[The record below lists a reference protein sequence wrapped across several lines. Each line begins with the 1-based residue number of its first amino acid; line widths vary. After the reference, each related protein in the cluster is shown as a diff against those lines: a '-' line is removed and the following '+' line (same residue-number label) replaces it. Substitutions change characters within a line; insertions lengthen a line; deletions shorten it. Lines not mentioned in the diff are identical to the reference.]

1 MKFADYTYT
10 RPDMNR
16 LTERFQKQ
24 VAALGNADSADA
36 ANKALTGINRLRNEF
51 STMLNLCY
59 IRHTTD
65 TRDTFYEAEQA
76 FFDENT
82 PRFEALVNEYYQKL
96 VSSPFRKDLE
106 EKHGKQL
113 FNLAQLALTTF
124 QPAILTDL
132 QEENKLSGE
141 YVKIKSAAK
150 IPFQGKE
157 YNIYG
162 IQVLEC
168 GTDRAVRKAASE
180 AKWRFFEE
188 NADKTGEIYDKSVHV
203 RHNMAKKLGYDNFIA
218 LGYAR
223 MMRSDYDAKMV
234 ANYRKQ
240 VLELIVPLAQKLLE
254 RQRQRLK
261 LDKLKYYD
269 EDFKFTSGNP
279 TPKGDA
285 NFILDGAEKMYSEL
299 SSDTNRFFQMMK
311 NNDLMDL
318 VNKEG
323 KYPSG
328 YCTYIPN
335 HKSPYIFSNFNGTS
349 GDIDVLT
356 HEIGHAFQVYSGR
369 KTAIGE
375 YNWPTTEA
383 AEIHSMSMEFFTW
396 PWMPLFFGADTPK
409 YHYEHLTSAILFL
422 PYGVSVDEF
431 QHFVYENPFA
441 SPQERNAAWRA
452 IEKKYMPHRDY
463 DGNAFLESGGWWH
476 KQNHIFQHPFYYI
489 DYTLAQICAFQFWKK
504 DRENHK
510 KAWADYTR
518 LCRASGTKSFTE
530 LVQLANLQSPF
541 EDGCVASVIGELEKW
556 LDSVDDFSF

>member
-10 RPDMNR
+10 RPDMKR

-24 VAALGNADSADA
+24 VAALGNADSADT

-65 TRDTFYEAEQA
+65 TRDTFYEGEQA

-96 VSSPFRKDLE
+96 VASPFRTDLE
-106 EKHGKQL
+106 AKHGKQL

-168 GTDRAVRKAASE
+168 GTDRAIRKAASE

-188 NADKTGEIYDKSVHV
+188 NAAKTGEIYDKSVQV

-285 NFILDGAEKMYSEL
+285 NFILNGAEKMYSEL
-299 SSDTNRFFQMMK
+299 SSDTNRFFQMM
-311 NNDLMDL
+311 
-318 VNKEG
+318 
-323 KYPSG
+323 
-328 YCTYIPN
+328 
-335 HKSPYIFSNFNGTS
+335 
-349 GDIDVLT
+349 
-356 HEIGHAFQVYSGR
+356 
-369 KTAIGE
+369 
-375 YNWPTTEA
+375 
-383 AEIHSMSMEFFTW
+383 
-396 PWMPLFFGADTPK
+396 PLSF
-409 YHYEHLTSAILFL
+409 
-422 PYGVSVDEF
+422 
-431 QHFVYENPFA
+431 
-441 SPQERNAAWRA
+441 PQRQWQA
-452 IEKKYMPHRDY
+452 
-463 DGNAFLESGGWWH
+463 G
-476 KQNHIFQHPFYYI
+476 
-489 DYTLAQICAFQFWKK
+489 
-504 DRENHK
+504 
-510 KAWADYTR
+510 
-518 LCRASGTKSFTE
+518 
-530 LVQLANLQSPF
+530 
-541 EDGCVASVIGELEKW
+541 
-556 LDSVDDFSF
+556 